1 MNSTKRLNRSVADFG
16 FCSRR
21 EAEKL
26 IFAGKIFVNGQIET
40 NPARQ
45 IDAQT
50 DIITFG
56 FDIGEFRENKIYVK
70 LNKPVGY
77 VVSAQE
83 KEGPTVFELVAD
95 CPQKVFPIGR
105 LDKDSSGLLLFTS
118 DTTLTARLIGEDSDC
133 EKEYY
138 VKTVSPIDDDD
149 LERMRRGMTILGE
162 MTKPA
167 VVVRQSGSSFLITLR
182 EGKNR
187 QIRRM
192 CESVGNRVK
201 SLKRIRFGDILLGD
215 LPLGQWRLLDAE
227 EKKSLENF

>member
-1 MNSTKRLNRSVADFG
+1 MPVKSSSTGKSKPIRL
-16 FCSRR
+16 
-21 EAEKL
+21 
-26 IFAGKIFVNGQIET
+26 GKS
-40 NPARQ
+40 
-45 IDAQT
+45 DAQT

-162 MTKPA
+162 MTQTGCCGKTKRQFVSDYASGRQKPSDPPY
-167 VVVRQSGSSFLITLR
+167 V
-182 EGKNR
+182 
-187 QIRRM
+187 
-192 CESVGNRVK
+192 
-201 SLKRIRFGDILLGD
+201 RIR
-215 LPLGQWRLLDAE
+215 GQPREVFKTHSVRRYSSRRSSAWAMATFRRRR
-227 EKKSLENF
+227 KKIS